1 MNSYLNKHKRTMTR
15 QILAVFV
22 LSWFSLIGQATAHS
36 FMMVEMQQ
44 HKAMGHDMS
53 SHCQP
58 VLCETVISLDDQ
70 TGHGLSSVSVIDFND
85 LTILQVSTASL
96 QIITNQIQRVR
107 QFSATEFDPPPIQRT
122 GILRV

>member
-1 MNSYLNKHKRTMTR
+1 MNNYLNKHKRTITR

-22 LSWFSLIGQATAHS
+22 LSWFSLIGQATAHT
-36 FMMVEMQQ
+36 FMMAEIEH
-44 HKAMGHDMS
+44 HKAMGHNM

-85 LTILQVSTASL
+85 LTVLQVSTV
-96 QIITNQIQRVR
+96 NQIQLITYSQRPR
-107 QFSATEFDPPPIQRT
+107 QFSAAEFDPPPLQKT

>member
-1 MNSYLNKHKRTMTR
+1 MNNLLNKHKRTITR

-44 HKAMGHDMS
+44 HKAMGHDMGAD
-53 SHCQP
+53 CQP

-70 TGHGLSSVSVIDFND
+70 TSYGLASVSVIDFND
-85 LTILQVSTASL
+85 LTVLQVSTANL
-96 QIITNQIQRVR
+96 LLINHTQPVR
-107 QFSATEFDPPPIQRT
+107 QFSAAEFDPPPLQRT

>member
-44 HKAMGHDMS
+44 HRAMGHDMS

-85 LTILQVSTASL
+85 LTMLQVSTASL
-96 QIITNQIQRVR
+96 QVITNQTQRVR